1 MYCPQCGTE
10 SSSGQQY
17 CRVCGANLKVIA
29 KAVTLSEAIARSDR
43 GPLPKIKEMMKSMH
57 IEHVTEE
64 ITRALD
70 QMNKEIARS
79 SLPHLD
85 KADKEIA
92 RDSSGQHVSHPKEQ
106 HDKPWWLHMKE
117 RETPEQRR
125 ENRITKGTVSFFT
138 GIALMVFLF
147 YFSAA
152 IVLKLPPEW
161 VARIPFDLEPVLRII
176 WLVGLIPMLSGLGQI
191 IAGLLVRPT
200 PAKSLEAADA
210 DATSQRIIEQEP
222 EPKFVQGSV
231 TEKTTELLDWKIPVS
246 RTNEI
251 KE

>member
-17 CRVCGANLKVIA
+17 CRACGANLKVIA

-43 GPLPKIKEMMKSMH
+43 GPLPKIKEMMKSVK
-57 IEHVTEE
+57 IEQVTEE

-79 SLPHLD
+79 SPPKLPLIDLH
-85 KADKEIA
+85 KM
-92 RDSSGQHVSHPKEQ
+92 

-117 RETPEQRR
+117 SQTPEQRR
-125 ENRITKGTVSFFT
+125 ESRLVKGTVTFFS
-138 GIALMVFLF
+138 GIALMIFLY

-152 IVLKLPPEW
+152 FVLKIPPEQL
-161 VARIPFDLEPVLRII
+161 AKIPFDLEPVLHII
-176 WLVGLIPMLSGLGQI
+176 WLVGLIPTLSGLGQI
-191 IAGLLVRPT
+191 IAGLLVQPA
-200 PAKSLEAADA
+200 PAKSIEAAS
-210 DATSQRIIEQEP
+210 TSERTLAPEP
-222 EPKFVQGSV
+222 ELKGVKGSV
-231 TEKTTELLDWKIPVS
+231 TEHTTEILDWKVPVG